1 MSSLEE
7 IKIDLIGLG
16 EILKNNNLSVP
27 IYQRSYAWKEQNVLD
42 LLQDI
47 TTAIKEGATEY
58 FLGSVVMSQ
67 KNKDRPEV
75 VDGQQRLATVTI
87 LLASVRDYFYE
98 KHDETRAH
106 NIEDEYLV
114 KTDLGTLERI
124 PKLQLNQADNDF
136 FLNRIL
142 GLPNSEQKSI
152 TPSKESHKRIEK
164 AGH

>member
-27 IYQRSYAWKEQNVLD
+27 IYQRSYAWKDQNVLD

-47 TTAIKEGATEY
+47 TTAIKEGANEY

-67 KNKDRPEV
+67 KNTDRPEV

-87 LLASVRDYFYE
+87 LLAAIRDYFYRE
-98 KHDETRAH
+98 NDETRAH
-106 NIEDEYLV
+106 NIEDDYLV

-124 PKLQLNQADNDF
+124 PKLQLNEADNDF
-136 FLNRIL
+136 FLSRIL
-142 GLPNSEQKSI
+142 SLPNSEQKKHL
-152 TPSKESHKRIEK
+152 TVKRV
-164 AGH
+164 A